1 MRFLD
6 LTYPTPA
13 ENLACDE
20 ALLDQCDD
28 GSGGEVLRFWESPEH
43 FVVLGFSGVLRKE
56 VHVEACAALGIPL
69 LRRVSGGG
77 TVLQGPGVLNYAV
90 VLRPDAWH
98 AAASVRGA
106 HRFVLRNAAEAIMSL
121 TGEDV
126 RLEGDSDLAIAGRKI
141 SGNAQRRRGRAV
153 LVHGTILLG
162 LDVSVVDRVLPLPDR
177 WPEYRGARGHSAF
190 MRNLGLERDA
200 VKKQLREVW
209 NARDPATAPQ
219 AERVRLLIDQR
230 YGRASWLTR
239 R

>member
-28 GSGGEVLRFWESPEH
+28 RSGDEALRFWESPEH
-43 FVVLGFSGVLRKE
+43 FVVLGFSGRLRDE
-56 VHVEACAALGIPL
+56 VREEVCAARGIPV

-77 TVLQGPGVLNYAV
+77 TVVQGPGVLNYAV
-90 VLRPDAWH
+90 VIRPGPAH
-98 AAASVRGA
+98 EASSVRGA
-106 HRFVLRNAAEAIMSL
+106 HRFVLGRAADVIASL
-121 TGEDV
+121 TGEEV
-126 RLEGDSDLAIAGRKI
+126 KLEGDSDLAIAGRKI

-162 LDVSVVDRVLPLPDR
+162 LDLALVEDLLPLPGR
-177 WPEYRGARGHSAF
+177 APEYRETRGHLAF
-190 MRNLGLERDA
+190 LRNLNLNRDDVKQKLRKAWDADEEAMAPTPERM
-200 VKKQLREVW
+200 K
-209 NARDPATAPQ
+209 
-219 AERVRLLIDQR
+219 LLVELK
-230 YGRASWLTR
+230 YGTESWRGR